1 MAKYH
6 CDKCNRD
13 LEEINFYKYR
23 DGRYIEL
30 CKKCLTLHV
39 NVFEPDTY
47 LWLLE
52 KVDVPYVPAEWNS
65 LIEKKMAKNPDPKK
79 FSHSA
84 VFGSYLSKMK
94 LKQWKDYAWAD
105 TERI

>member
-6 CDKCNRD
+6 CSKCNKD

-23 DGRYIEL
+23 DGSYTEL

-39 NVFEPDTY
+39 NVFDPTTY

-52 KVDVPYVPAEWNS
+52 KMDVPYVPEEWNI
-65 LIEKKMAKNPDPKK
+65 LIEKKMAKDPKK
-79 FSHSA
+79 PVSNSA

-94 LKQWKDYAWAD
+94 LK
-105 TERI
+105 